1 MDSATRRTV
10 VDWLR
15 ARSGRDFECLAALT
29 APDARWES
37 PVVGTDV
44 GREAVVRNVEDGFEE
59 TDRFA
64 SEVLSLDCRGT
75 RAVAVVHNTG
85 RRGDEV
91 LDSLQTLFLRVD
103 DGLVADVKVAVDD
116 EQTVEAFWADDA

>member
-1 MDSATRRTV
+1 MK
-10 VDWLR
+10 
-15 ARSGRDFECLAALT
+15 
-29 APDARWES
+29 
-37 PVVGTDV
+37 
-44 GREAVVRNVEDGFEE
+44 DGFEE

-64 SEVLSLDCRGT
+64 SEFLSLDCRGT

-85 RRGDEV
+85 RRGDEE

-103 DGLVADVKVAVDD
+103 DGLVGDVKVAVDD